1 MVHQTNRPVHN
12 MRSSSFARGRSPTQ
26 GRFARW
32 SPSAGP
38 RTSARSVCNS
48 FRCPTL
54 RCSRASPNL
63 PGVLSDAWARAR
75 QIFTSMITWPTSC
88 TIPFFNPIAEL
99 SECPVIVGN
108 SIRLASAVEL
118 GDALG

>member
-12 MRSSSFARGRSPTQ
+12 MRQAQFARGRSPTQ

-32 SPSAGP
+32 SPPAGP

-54 RCSRASPNL
+54 RCSRASPN
-63 PGVLSDAWARAR
+63 SQA
-75 QIFTSMITWPTSC
+75 F
-88 TIPFFNPIAEL
+88 
-99 SECPVIVGN
+99 
-108 SIRLASAVEL
+108 
-118 GDALG
+118 